1 MFDKISTRLFEAIST
16 ILTYLA
22 YLFLLT
28 KTVIMQ
34 RLLFITGT

>member
-16 ILTYLA
+16 ILTCLTD
-22 YLFLLT
+22 LFLLT